1 MKTPDPTA
9 LTTLRKAEVLDPVI
23 TGNASHTSEPSKA
36 DIASNASQASQ
47 ASQASRDGKA
57 STKAK
62 FTIRLDEE
70 LLGRVRTAYLKDLAN
85 GFAGSLSTWAAH
97 HLKTAVLDAEARL
110 NQGQPF
116 QPVQSG
122 SIPTGRI

>member
-1 MKTPDPTA
+1 MKIPDPTA

-36 DIASNASQASQ
+36 DIASNASQAS
-47 ASQASRDGKA
+47 RDGKA
-57 STKAK
+57 SAKAK

-97 HLKTAVLDAEARL
+97 HLETAVLDAEARL

>member
-36 DIASNASQASQ
+36 DIASNAS
-47 ASQASRDGKA
+47 RDGKA

-85 GFAGSLSTWAAH
+85 GFAGSLSAWAAH
-97 HLKTAVLDAEARL
+97 HLETAVLDAEARL

>member
-47 ASQASRDGKA
+47 ASQDGKA

-97 HLKTAVLDAEARL
+97 HLETAVLDAEARL

>member
-36 DIASNASQASQ
+36 DIAS
-47 ASQASRDGKA
+47 
-57 STKAK
+57 TKAK

-85 GFAGSLSTWAAH
+85 GFAGSLSAWAAH
-97 HLKTAVLDAEARL
+97 HLETAVLDAEARL

>member
-36 DIASNASQASQ
+36 DIASNASQAC
-47 ASQASRDGKA
+47 RDGKA
-57 STKAK
+57 SIKAK

>member
-36 DIASNASQASQ
+36 DIASNASQT
-47 ASQASRDGKA
+47 SRDGKA

-97 HLKTAVLDAEARL
+97 HLETAVLDAEARL